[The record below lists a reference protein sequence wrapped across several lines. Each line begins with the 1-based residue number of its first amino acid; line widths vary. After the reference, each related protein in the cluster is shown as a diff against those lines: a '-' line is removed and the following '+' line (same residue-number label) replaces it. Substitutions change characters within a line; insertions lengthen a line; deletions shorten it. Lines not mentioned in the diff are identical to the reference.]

1 MGSENTL
8 TVRFFARLR
17 EELATDSL
25 TLPIRPDTT
34 AGQVLSELAAKG
46 GPWAQLDGDQ
56 PVMIAINQAMAKP
69 ETRLKPGD
77 EVAFFPPVTGG

>member
-1 MGSENTL
+1 MTEQTL

-17 EELATDSL
+17 EELDTEQL
-25 TLPIRPDTT
+25 TLPAGDNQT
-34 AGQVLSELAAKG
+34 AGDLLAALAGRG
-46 GPWAQLDGDQ
+46 GPWAQLQGSQ

-69 ETRLKPGD
+69 GSAVKTGD